1 MKILRIQDVINV
13 TGLSRTTLWRLE
25 RRGDFPSRL
34 RLGQNS
40 CGWVAQE
47 IQDWIA
53 SRPRGMTGGKRDG
66 LVRPGPKADN
76 RDNSKSHRAE
86 QDRGQRSGT

>member
-13 TGLSRTTLWRLE
+13 TGLSRTTVWRLE

-34 RLGQNS
+34 RLGENS

-66 LVRPGPKADN
+66 LVRPSPKA
-76 RDNSKSHRAE
+76 AE
-86 QDRGQRSGT
+86 QDREQRSRT

>member
-13 TGLSRTTLWRLE
+13 TGLSRTTVWRLE
-25 RRGDFPSRL
+25 RRGDFPRRL

-53 SRPRGMTGGKRDG
+53 SRPRGMTSGECDG
-66 LVRPGPKADN
+66 HTPRWGRP
-76 RDNSKSHRAE
+76 HAE
-86 QDRGQRSGT
+86 Q

>member
-1 MKILRIQDVINV
+1 MKILRIRDVTST
-13 TGLSRTTLWRLE
+13 TGLSRTTVWRLE
-25 RRGDFPSRL
+25 RRGDFLSRL

-66 LVRPGPKADN
+66 LSRVRTSA
-76 RDNSKSHRAE
+76 A
-86 QDRGQRSGT
+86 DRGTDAA

>member
-1 MKILRIQDVINV
+1 MKILRISDVTRI

-34 RLGQNS
+34 RLSQHS

-47 IQDWIA
+47 IEEWIA

-66 LVRPGPKADN
+66 LSRI
-76 RDNSKSHRAE
+76 RTSTS
-86 QDRGQRSGT
+86 DRGEP